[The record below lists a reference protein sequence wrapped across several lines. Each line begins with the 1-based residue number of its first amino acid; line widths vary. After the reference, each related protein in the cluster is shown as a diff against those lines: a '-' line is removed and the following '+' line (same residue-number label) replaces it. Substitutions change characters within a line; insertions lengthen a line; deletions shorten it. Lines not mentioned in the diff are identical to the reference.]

1 MCTIRRREKKKSSSI
16 LITALFL
23 LVTLIECRSFNTS
36 PLLLTTSS
44 SSSSSSSFEVWNRI
58 HRGGDLTTRTPSSSS
73 SALGAGAAIGSAA
86 ASPVIVHALGTF
98 MKQNP
103 FAAAFGISSLN
114 ASFADYIAQKRS
126 QLLSSNINNDN
137 NKTKFDMKRNTA
149 FFLYGGFFQGM
160 VFEYLFNTY
169 YPRLFGTG
177 TDILTVFKKVT
188 FDLFVCTPFL
198 CLPLAYLTK
207 GLVYGTSIQESL
219 GQYKYDVLVKKLL
232 HKSWALWGIVH
243 SLTFS
248 VVPNHLRIS
257 FVTGVNL
264 CWMIILSSI
273 AGGTDDDSK
282 ANNNASVVSNGDEEV
297 MTVDTSL
304 VVSSQPMMLNKEKKE
319 TGKKDKGKTSR

>member
-1 MCTIRRREKKKSSSI
+1 
-16 LITALFL
+16 
-23 LVTLIECRSFNTS
+23 
-36 PLLLTTSS
+36 
-44 SSSSSSSFEVWNRI
+44 
-58 HRGGDLTTRTPSSSS
+58 
-73 SALGAGAAIGSAA
+73 
-86 ASPVIVHALGTF
+86 
-98 MKQNP
+98 
-103 FAAAFGISSLN
+103 
-114 ASFADYIAQKRS
+114 
-126 QLLSSNINNDN
+126 
-137 NKTKFDMKRNTA
+137 MKRNTA

-177 TDILTVFKKVT
+177 TDLLTVFKKVT

-207 GLVYGTSIQESL
+207 GVVYGTSIQESL

-248 VVPNHLRIS
+248 VIPKHLRIS

-273 AGGTDDDSK
+273 AGGTDDDDETNS
-282 ANNNASVVSNGDEEV
+282 ASVVSNADEEV

-304 VVSSQPMMLNKEKKE
+304 VVSSQPMLLNKDKKN
-319 TGKKDKGKTSR
+319 KTKTARGSKRIEQ